1 MTGSATSAPTIGSEA
16 LKTVLMGAFDRLDR
30 LPALQATLERAA
42 TLSSVAMRKGAAEPP
57 PQLALVQLQA
67 GVASEVLAPHEGVCI
82 AAVVNVAQWK
92 TRALMSADRACV
104 SIIVELL
111 LGSDGIQAPI
121 EIDRAFTKIDFGI
134 VQRYFG
140 RIAKELETA
149 FAPIA
154 KSTFAV
160 GTATDRIDFDAVG
173 RRHASVVVARF
184 ALRIWGRS
192 GEILLVIPRVAI
204 DDLRQVLARVTSDE
218 PEKGDPRWSSQ
229 IKDEIT
235 RTSVVL
241 SGVLDERLAPLQEIA
256 DLKVGQILQLNAT
269 AASRVRVECNGEP
282 LLWCQLGKS
291 NGAYTLRVEEP
302 IDRDQEFVND
312 ILAG

>member
-1 MTGSATSAPTIGSEA
+1 MSPPTIGSEA

-30 LPALQATLERAA
+30 LPALQAALERAA
-42 TLSSVAMRKGAAEPP
+42 SICADPMRKAADPP
-57 PQLALVQLQA
+57 LELALVQLQTS
-67 GVASEVLAPHEGVCI
+67 VASEVLAPHEGACI
-82 AAVVNVAQWK
+82 AAVVNAAQWN
-92 TRALMSADRACV
+92 TRALMSADRACA
-104 SIIVELL
+104 SLIVEMM
-111 LGSDGIQAPI
+111 LGGDGIQAPY
-121 EIDRAFTKIDFGI
+121 EFERAFSRIEFGI

-140 RIAKELETA
+140 HIATALEAA

-160 GTATDRIDFDAVG
+160 GAGSDRIDFDAIG
-173 RRHASVVVARF
+173 RRHGPVVVARF

-192 GEILLVIPRVAI
+192 GEILLVVPRATI
-204 DDLRQVLARVTSDE
+204 NSMRPVLARLVSDV
-218 PEKGDPRWSSQ
+218 PEQGDPRWSSQ

-235 RTSVVL
+235 RTNVVL

-302 IDRDQEFVND
+302 IDRDQEFAND

>member
-1 MTGSATSAPTIGSEA
+1 MTGSATSPPTIGSEA

-30 LPALQATLERAA
+30 LPALQAALEGAA
-42 TLSSVAMRKGAAEPP
+42 TLSSDAMRKGAADPP
-57 PQLALVQLQA
+57 PQLALMQLQA
-67 GVASEVLAPHEGVCI
+67 GVASEVLAPHEGAGI
-82 AAVVNVAQWK
+82 AAVINVAQWK
-92 TRALMSADRACV
+92 TRALISADRACI

-111 LGSDGIQAPI
+111 LGSDGIQPPI
-121 EIDRAFTKIDFGI
+121 EIDRPFTKIDFGI

-140 RIAKELETA
+140 RIAKQLETA

-160 GTATDRIDFDAVG
+160 GAATDRIDFDAIG

-192 GEILLVIPRVAI
+192 GEILLIVPRIAI
-204 DDLRQVLARVTSDE
+204 DNLRQVLAQVPSDE
-218 PEKGDPRWSSQ
+218 PEKGDPRWSSR

-241 SGVLDERLAPLQEIA
+241 SAVLDERLAPMQEIA
-256 DLKVGQILQLNAT
+256 DLQVGQILQLNAT
-269 AASRVRVECNGEP
+269 SASRVRVECNGEP

-291 NGAYTLRVEEP
+291 NGAYTLRVDEP
-302 IDRDQEFVND
+302 IDRDQEFAND